1 MIDKTR
7 SVVKDLH
14 SRIIVAIYS
23 ADLISKRIEVMRDEE
38 LFPQLLEFTQG

>member
-23 ADLISKRIEVMRDEE
+23 VDTISKRIESIRDEE
-38 LFPQLLEFTQG
+38 LYPQLFELIEG